1 MVMKD
6 FPHLWTDEIAKE
18 KQAMYE
24 IHANLMSR

>member
-1 MVMKD
+1 MKD

-24 IHANLMSR
+24 IHANLMST